1 MRPAWS
7 RNTVDGAVTDAPCW
21 IHRWQIENVG
31 VRKMGFLEELKH
43 DLVDPIKTFTGEVYD
58 DSIGDAKRFYSA
70 QAKNVQRN
78 IRRAKT
84 RTKEKAAAIKR
95 EQEEMKKHRKAMM
108 KRATIIIAVLSAI
121 GLVFFTIALRQCM

>member
-1 MRPAWS
+1 
-7 RNTVDGAVTDAPCW
+7 
-21 IHRWQIENVG
+21 
-31 VRKMGFLEELKH
+31 MGFLEELKH